1 MLARCSGIKHVL
13 ISVSTPTYAMKV
25 KRILRNIGIN
35 GEIIKMNSDM
45 GRWCTHAVKMHR
57 DYFYKAAE
65 TLRQNKAPY
74 SVFEE

>member
-45 GRWCTHAVKMHR
+45 GRGCTHAVKIHR

-65 TLRQNKAPY
+65 ALRQNNIPY